1 MTTLIAFD
9 IYRTENITIAGRNL
23 TARFLR
29 QKDQEAYELL
39 VSDDATGEI
48 WKCGYSAETARD
60 FATQTGDQLEQ
71 HVYGI
76 LKSDIAHGIS
86 HS

>member
-1 MTTLIAFD
+1 MV
-9 IYRTENITIAGRNL
+9 
-23 TARFLR
+23 RFLR
-29 QKDQEAYELL
+29 RKDLEAYELL

-60 FATQTGDQLEQ
+60 FAAQTGEKLEQ
-71 HVYGI
+71 HVYEI
-76 LKSDIAHGIS
+76 LKNDIANGIS